1 MLGRIV
7 IAHLKITFSLKRLA
21 LFCLALLLF
30 LAFRLISFQN
40 YLQLFD
46 REANLMDW
54 LLYST
59 GGAVGDNRLASG
71 LFFFILLS
79 LLLTFNWSITGSDP
93 SLSAILLT
101 KLGSRL
107 KGLSG
112 FLLSQ
117 VVTVSISLTI
127 ILLLSLLMDRYF
139 FPPARAGQFF
149 HWVGPL
155 QTFEMVLI
163 FLPVTFG
170 ISILSILHN
179 LQALLTGQDSV
190 NLFLS
195 LAGLLVLIF
204 FHIFCPLLDPV
215 NPVGQVSWASY
226 LSNTS
231 SQFFTILGPTVVWSI
246 ILFTLYQTTQKSG

>member
-79 LLLTFNWSITGSDP
+79 LLLTFNWSIPGSDP

-117 VVTVSISLTI
+117 VVTVSISLAI
-127 ILLLSLLMDRYF
+127 ILLLSLLMGRYF

-149 HWVGPL
+149 HWAGSL
-155 QTFEMVLI
+155 QAFEMVLV

-215 NPVGQVSWASY
+215 NPVGQASWASY
-226 LSNTS
+226 LSNAS
-231 SQFFTILGPTVVWSI
+231 PQFLTILGPFVVWSV
-246 ILFTLYQTTQKSG
+246 ILLILYHTAQKSG

>member
-59 GGAVGDNRLASG
+59 GGATNDNRLASG

-117 VVTVSISLTI
+117 VVTVSISLAI
-127 ILLLSLLMDRYF
+127 ILLLSLLMGRYF
-139 FPPARAGQFF
+139 FPPARASQFF
-149 HWVGPL
+149 HWAGPL
-155 QTFEMVLI
+155 QELEMVLV
-163 FLPVTFG
+163 FLSVTFG

-179 LQALLTGQDSV
+179 LQALLTGQNSV

-215 NPVGQVSWASY
+215 NPVGQASWASY
-226 LSNTS
+226 LFNTS
-231 SQFFTILGPTVVWSI
+231 PQFFTILGPLVVWSAM
-246 ILFTLYQTTQKSG
+246 LLTLSQTAQKSG